1 VISEHAW
8 GAWCGAAQV
17 DTLLKQLTEAR
28 NDSEQHIMADT
39 SKREAASPAVTSVR
53 KRQHMH
59 ILTRHGGRGGREG
72 VQWR

>member
-1 VISEHAW
+1 MISEHAR
-8 GAWCGAAQV
+8 GAGCGAAQV

-28 NDSEQHIMADT
+28 NDSKEHIMADT

-53 KRQHMH
+53 KRPHMH
-59 ILTRHGGRGGREG
+59 ILTRHGGKGGEG